1 MQPLLKRLLAVAFA
15 LGFAGMQALP
25 ALACGSLVAPDGD
38 VRLSRA
44 ATLVAYHDGI
54 EHYMTTFSYQGNE
67 KNVGWIVPLPAI
79 PLKIEDG
86 GAWTF
91 QRLNREVNPQPQ
103 NFAFGSA
110 NEAATASATV
120 VEQTQVEALNIT
132 VIKGSGSEIV
142 DWVTN
147 NGFALTGDVRSH
159 LLTYARGTS
168 IFMAA
173 KYDTSAAQ
181 ARHQLVGDG
190 VPLLLTMKLEHPW
203 VPIEVLALDGQ
214 QVNAD
219 IYFLTDQSLN
229 TSDFNAAIGQSPVG
243 SEVPG
248 APGMKIAFQEQ
259 VNGQLYKDLS
269 SDRNMGWVWPGS
281 WLTYLHL
288 QANEPQVTYDLG
300 VSSNGIFRI
309 APFGTKPMDVVD
321 KSAQQDYPGWI
332 PKFPLNTPEIVLA
345 LAVMIAAGVTT
356 FFVVQR
362 MSRPKVAQTAQA
374 E

>member
-1 MQPLLKRLLAVAFA
+1 MQPLFKRLIATAFA
-15 LGFAGMQALP
+15 LGFVGMQALP
-25 ALACGSLVAPDGD
+25 ALACGSLIAPDGD
-38 VRLSRA
+38 VRLARA
-44 ATLVAYHDGI
+44 ATLVAYHNGI
-54 EHYMTTFSYQGNE
+54 EHYMTTFSYLGNE
-67 KNVGWIVPLPAI
+67 TNVGWIVPLPAI

-86 GAWTF
+86 GQWTF
-91 QRLNREVNPQPQ
+91 QRLSREVNPQPLQ
-103 NFAFGSA
+103 FDAPT
-110 NEAATASATV
+110 AASTAGSATV

-142 DWVTN
+142 DWVTS
-147 NGFALTGDVRSH
+147 NGFALTGDIRAH

-181 ARHQLVGDG
+181 ARGQQVGDG
-190 VPLLLTMKLEHPW
+190 VPLLLTMKLAHPW

-219 IYFLTDQSLN
+219 LYFLTDKPLN
-229 TSDFNAAIGQSPVG
+229 TSDFNAAVGQSPVG

-248 APGMKIAFQEQ
+248 APGMKVAFQEQ
-259 VNGQLYKDLS
+259 VNGQLYHDLS
-269 SDRNMGWVWPGS
+269 TDRNMAWVWADS

-321 KSAQQDYPGWI
+321 RSVQQDYPGWI
-332 PKFPLNTPEIVLA
+332 PKLPLNSPEIVFGLA
-345 LAVMIAAGVTT
+345 ILIAAGVTT
-356 FFVVQR
+356 YLVVQR
-362 MSRPKVAQTAQA
+362 VNRPKESQVQ
-374 E
+374 